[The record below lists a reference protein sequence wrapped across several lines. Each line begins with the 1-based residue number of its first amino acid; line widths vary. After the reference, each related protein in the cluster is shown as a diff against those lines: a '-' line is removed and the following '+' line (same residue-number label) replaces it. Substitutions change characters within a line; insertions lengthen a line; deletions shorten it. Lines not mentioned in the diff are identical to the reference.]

1 MGGVFGEPSHG
12 YGGDIVLKENITAE
26 SGLRDRER
34 LDDWKVAVVM
44 LLHLMLRP
52 VLAIACSVA
61 ISCSVSNGIQ

>member
-12 YGGDIVLKENITAE
+12 YGGDIVLKENIATE
-26 SGLRDRER
+26 GGLRDRER
-34 LDDWKVAVVM
+34 LDDWKVD

-52 VLAIACSVA
+52 ALAIACSVA